1 MSTADFII
9 GLFYRVDLTIGH
21 LPKHPQAGLY
31 PSELVTL
38 ALLFALK
45 GGSTR
50 AFYRWLQ
57 RDYAAWFPGLPERS
71 RLFRA
76 FAAHQDWT
84 EYFLADPTTLGVID
98 SYGIE
103 LVHPWREHRSDG
115 QLGTKGLSNHRW
127 IIGAKLVYL
136 VNQLGQIV
144 AWDYAAAHVADN
156 AFHGL
161 ISEFA
166 DEMLIL
172 GDTGFHAT
180 AGDPPNLKVC
190 KRGTWNVRMVVEQV
204 LSLLTTVCHMKKG
217 RHRTW
222 RGVQTRL
229 AFTMALFNILIAW
242 DGLQVE
248 RDGTIH
254 LSMAQFSL

>member
-1 MSTADFII
+1 MSTEHFII
-9 GLFYRVDLTIGH
+9 GLFYRVDLVLGH
-21 LPKHPQAGLY
+21 VPKHPQSRLH
-31 PSELVTL
+31 PSEIVTL

-45 GGSTR
+45 GGSGR
-50 AFYRWLQ
+50 AFYRWVC
-57 RDYAAWFPGLPERS
+57 RDYRAWFPGLPERT
-71 RLFRA
+71 RLFRL
-76 FAAHQDWT
+76 FAAHQDWA

-127 IIGAKLVYL
+127 IIGGKLVYI

-144 AWDYAAAHVADN
+144 AWDTAAAHVPDN

-161 ISEFA
+161 IAEFA
-166 DEMLIL
+166 DAMVIL
-172 GDTGFHAT
+172 GDTGFHAKD
-180 AGDPPNLKVC
+180 GDPPNLKVC

-204 LSLLTTVCHMKKG
+204 LSMLTTVCHLKKL

-222 RGVQTRL
+222 TGFTTRL
-229 AFTMALFNILIAW
+229 AFTLALFNVLVDW
-242 DGLQVE
+242 DGVRVA

>member
-1 MSTADFII
+1 MSTQDFII
-9 GLFYRVDLTIGH
+9 ALFYRVDLRLGH

-50 AFYRWLQ
+50 GFYRWLC

-127 IIGAKLVYL
+127 IVGAKVVYV

-144 AWDYAAAHVADN
+144 AWDYAAAHVPDN
-156 AFHGL
+156 AFHAL
-161 ISEFA
+161 ITEFA
-166 DEMLIL
+166 DEMVIL
-172 GDTGFHAT
+172 SDTGFHT
-180 AGDPPNLKVC
+180 KAGDPPNLKVC
-190 KRGTWNVRMVVEQV
+190 KRGTWNVRMVVETA
-204 LSLLTTVCHMKKG
+204 LSMLTTVCHFKHA

-222 RGVQTRL
+222 RGFHTRL
-229 AFTMALFNILIAW
+229 AFTMALFNVLVEW
-242 DGLQVE
+242 DGIQV
-248 RDGTIH
+248 DGAGTIH
-254 LSMAQFSL
+254 LSLAQFSL